1 MHFCARHGTSCLD
14 IFESKRRSLGL
25 AENPW
30 QPRKNHHGSAK
41 PRGEGPC
48 CWPCSCFSNSG
59 HGSCCIASCALEIS
73 CALPREVGSFTRTLK
88 DVQLECSW
96 NTQISKAP
104 LKVPPVSQGCRGELT
119 DFLRCTQSSSPS
131 VEFSSHLAG
140 KKSKWAPEQPNC
152 CWRLLQKPFTGS
164 PRNRS
169 EPLIKVQSTTVADR
183 WYEMFESNEFR
194 SNTVISWC

>member
-1 MHFCARHGTSCLD
+1 MDPEEKDRAVD
-14 IFESKRRSLGL
+14 L
-25 AENPW
+25 A
-30 QPRKNHHGSAK
+30 AALATAATAAAAL
-41 PRGEGPC
+41 
-48 CWPCSCFSNSG
+48 
-59 HGSCCIASCALEIS
+59 ASCALEIS

-104 LKVPPVSQGCRGELT
+104 LKVPPVSQGSRGELT

-131 VEFSSHLAG
+131 VEFSQSPCG
-140 KKSKWAPEQPNC
+140 KKDPSDPQPNC

-194 SNTVISWC
+194 SNTVISWG